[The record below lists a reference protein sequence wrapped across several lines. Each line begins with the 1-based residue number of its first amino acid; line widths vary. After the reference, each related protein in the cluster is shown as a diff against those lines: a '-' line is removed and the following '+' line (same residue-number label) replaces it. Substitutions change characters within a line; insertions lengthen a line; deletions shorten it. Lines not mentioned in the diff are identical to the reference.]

1 MNCPNCG
8 APMVFH
14 QDRATY
20 ECNYCKTLH
29 IPEPDDQGM
38 KIFEEPAQHNCPLC
52 SIPLLW
58 ADIDGFPAEYC
69 PNCKGVLF
77 LQHLF
82 GKAVKVLRVRAK
94 TPSVEP
100 GMVKWD
106 NLNRLIR
113 CPSCLNDMSTHVYGG
128 PGNIVIDTCVDCNL
142 IWLDHRELRRVLDT
156 PGRDR
161 AIN

>member
-1 MNCPNCG
+1 M
-8 APMVFH
+8 
-14 QDRATY
+14 
-20 ECNYCKTLH
+20 
-29 IPEPDDQGM
+29 
-38 KIFEEPAQHNCPLC
+38 
-52 SIPLLW
+52 
-58 ADIDGFPAEYC
+58 
-69 PNCKGVLF
+69 
-77 LQHLF
+77 QHLF

-142 IWLDHRELRRVLDT
+142 IWLDNRELRRVLDT